1 MTGVAMYQLQ
11 LHVSRTVLRLL
22 SKLTTCLRALS
33 WILLQWQPIIEDR
46 QFVKWMVKV
55 PNEEEKARALR
66 LSPQQ
71 VRRSSSRQQLAAH
84 SLVAC
89 S

>member
-1 MTGVAMYQLQ
+1 MYQLQ
-11 LHVSRTVLRLL
+11 LHVSSTVLRLL
-22 SKLTTCLRALS
+22 SKLTTCLRVDNLS
-33 WILLQWQPIIEDR
+33 WILVQWQPIIEDR